1 MGKPSAFNPARMRSP
16 SFRPGPRYAPTLV
29 RLALSKLALKT
40 NSPTARRMPRAM
52 RCTCSSL
59 SITHGPAISTRRLP
73 KSANSIGMGEQWL
86 LNGRLAS
93 IALLFRRADAA
104 LEQRVRFHGL
114 GFELGMELAAE
125 IPRMVA
131 DLADLDVGIV
141 GRLARD
147 LEARRLQALFVFP
160 IELVAVAMALVDF
173 ARAVGVVCHAPIAQA
188 ASPASQP
195 HGAAQLVDTLEFAEF
210 EDDAV
215 RRARVEL
222 GGIGGFHPA
231 HIAGEFDHQGLHAE
245 TDPEVRHLA
254 LAGELDGV
262 EHAIDAAFAEAA
274 GNQDAVVILQLPL
287 PALTRHALGI
297 DPVDVDLQLV
307 RQAAMQQRFL
317 EALVGI
323 FVFHVLAH
331 QRDRDLTARVIQA
344 LQHRR
349 PPG

>member
-1 MGKPSAFNPARMRSP
+1 MSVRIGKPSAFGPAAFNPATMP
-16 SFRPGPRYAPTLV
+16 SLSFKPGPRYAPTDV
-29 RLALSKLALKT
+29 RLALSKLALNT
-40 NSPTARRMPRAM
+40 NSPTAARMPRAM

-59 SITHGPAISTRRLP
+59 SITHGPAINTRRLP
-73 KSANSIGMGEQWL
+73 KSANSIGTGELGGEQRL
-86 LNGRLAS
+86 LNGRLAPV
-93 IALLFRRADAA
+93 ALLFLRPDEAR
-104 LEQRVRFHGL
+104 EQRVRLQRL
-114 GFELGMELAAE
+114 GFELGVELAAE
-125 IPRMVA
+125 IPRMVGEF
-131 DLADLDVGIV
+131 ADLDVGIV
-141 GRLARD
+141 GRLAGD
-147 LEARRLQALFVFP
+147 LEARRLQALFVFA

-274 GNQDAVVILQLPL
+274 GHQEAVVILQLPL
-287 PALTRHALGI
+287 PALARHALGI

-331 QRDRDLTARVIQA
+331 Q
-344 LQHRR
+344 
-349 PPG
+349 G